1 MIMIISA
8 VYLKK
13 GDAMEVII
21 NTNKFKI
28 EFDKSELISMF
39 KNHEAN
45 YMNYIRRGKR
55 EAFFEAIAKML
66 QDENFYPTY
75 HRYEGMSPLV
85 SMINEIIDE
94 MIVGDEY
101 GMIIGDK
108 REGGEDGQS
117 ETDTPV

>member
-1 MIMIISA
+1 
-8 VYLKK
+8 
-13 GDAMEVII
+13 MEVTI
-21 NTNKFKI
+21 NTNKLKI

-45 YMNYIRRGKR
+45 YLNYIRRGKR

-75 HRYEGMSPLV
+75 HRYEGMNPLV

-108 REGGEDGQS
+108 RESGDDQGEA
-117 ETDTPV
+117 DTSP